1 VPEFFRS
8 SSPFPPQL
16 SIYPPLF
23 EAIEAIVTDIQLEQT
38 NRTATL
44 LRGVGDVAVIAGTPD
59 FEMRVRRAL
68 SGGQGPRMVRWP
80 ATGERP
86 DPQNV
91 AVVLIGPEL
100 TADAMVATAKEVDRE
115 CPGTYVALVAESVP
129 GLLEKALRAG
139 VRDVVA
145 PSAEIAVIFDLL
157 ARGLESA
164 QQRRLAAPIAIDA
177 PPIDLPQ
184 NDLPHDRHIISIMAP
199 KGGVGKTLL
208 SVNLACALAS
218 AHRNEVALVDLDLQF
233 GDVASSMH
241 IAPEHS
247 SVDAARG
254 ISRGES
260 GLIKVFLSNHDS
272 GVFVLAGPEDPAAA
286 EDISYDASV
295 AIVKQL
301 STAFPYV
308 IVDTAAGL
316 DAHALSVAE
325 VSTDLVFVSSVDV
338 ASVRSLRKTLDALDK
353 LGMRTQRRHLVINR
367 SDTTGG
373 ARVEDVET
381 ALGLKAITAIPY
393 SQTILT
399 QVNQGSPIV
408 YSDPKS
414 PMSRKFYQ
422 VAESFS
428 DSLVPATTA
437 AKPGIGLPWKRSK

>member
-1 VPEFFRS
+1 
-8 SSPFPPQL
+8 
-16 SIYPPLF
+16 
-23 EAIEAIVTDIQLEQT
+23 VTDIQLEQST
-38 NRTATL
+38 RPVTL

-100 TADAMVATAKEVDRE
+100 TADAMVATAKEVDRQ

-145 PSAEIAVIFDLL
+145 PSAEISVIYDLL
-157 ARGLESA
+157 SRGLESA
-164 QQRRLAAPIAIDA
+164 QQRRTAAPVVDVPTIDNSQS
-177 PPIDLPQ
+177 DV
-184 NDLPHDRHIISIMAP
+184 PHGRHIITVMAP

-272 GVFVLAGPEDPAAA
+272 GVFVLAGPEDPAAS

-301 STAFPYV
+301 ATAFPYV

-381 ALGLKAITAIPY
+381 ALGMKAITSIPT

-422 VAESFS
+422 VAETFS
-428 DSLVPATTA
+428 ESLVPTTTS

>member
-1 VPEFFRS
+1 M
-8 SSPFPPQL
+8 
-16 SIYPPLF
+16 
-23 EAIEAIVTDIQLEQT
+23 TDIQLEQAT
-38 NRTATL
+38 RPATL

-80 ATGERP
+80 VTGERP
-86 DPQNV
+86 DAQNV

-100 TADAMVATAKEVDRE
+100 TADAMVSTAKEVDKAH
-115 CPGTYVALVAESVP
+115 PGTYVALVAESVP

-145 PSAEIAVIFDLL
+145 PSAEISVIYDLL
-157 ARGLESA
+157 SRGLESA
-164 QQRRLAAPIAIDA
+164 QARRVAVPVIEAPTISA
-177 PPIDLPQ
+177 PLP
-184 NDLPHDRHIISIMAP
+184 DSATDRRIICVMAP
-199 KGGVGKTLL
+199 KGGVGKTIT
-208 SVNLACALAS
+208 SVNLSCALA
-218 AHRNEVALVDLDLQF
+218 AVHRNEVALVDLDLQF
-233 GDVASSMH
+233 GDVSSSMH
-241 IAPEHS
+241 IAAEHS
-247 SVDAARG
+247 AVDAARG

-272 GVFVLAGPEDPAAA
+272 GVFVLAAPEDPAAS

-308 IVDTAAGL
+308 VVDTAAGL

-325 VSTDLVFVSSVDV
+325 VATDLVFISSVDV

-367 SDTTGG
+367 CDTSGG

-381 ALGLKAITAIPY
+381 ALGMKAITSIPNN
-393 SQTILT
+393 QTILT

-408 YSDPKS
+408 YADPKN
-414 PMSRKFYQ
+414 PMSRKFQ
-422 VAESFS
+422 QIAEVFS
-428 DSLVPATTA
+428 DAIAPVATT

>member
-1 VPEFFRS
+1 
-8 SSPFPPQL
+8 
-16 SIYPPLF
+16 
-23 EAIEAIVTDIQLEQT
+23 VTDIQLEQT
-38 NRTATL
+38 RPATL

-80 ATGERP
+80 VTGERP
-86 DPQNV
+86 DAHNV

-100 TADAMVATAKEVDRE
+100 TAEAMVSTAREVDKAH
-115 CPGTYVALVAESVP
+115 PGTYVALVAESVP

-145 PSAEIAVIFDLL
+145 PSAEISVIYDLL
-157 ARGLESA
+157 SRGLESA
-164 QQRRLAAPIAIDA
+164 QARRQAAPIVDSPVIPTSA
-177 PPIDLPQ
+177 PEAVAG
-184 NDLPHDRHIISIMAP
+184 DRRIICVMAP
-199 KGGVGKTLL
+199 KGGVGKTLT
-208 SVNLACALAS
+208 SVNLSCALA
-218 AHRNEVALVDLDLQF
+218 AVHRNEVALVDLDLQF
-233 GDVASSMH
+233 GDVSSSMH
-241 IAPEHS
+241 IAAEHS

-272 GVFVLAGPEDPAAA
+272 GVFVLAAPEDPAAS

-301 STAFPYV
+301 SSAFPYV
-308 IVDTAAGL
+308 VVDTAAGL

-325 VSTDLVFVSSVDV
+325 VATDIVFISSVDV
-338 ASVRSLRKTLDALDK
+338 ASVRSLRKTLDAMDK

-367 SDTTGG
+367 CDTQGG

-381 ALGLKAITAIPY
+381 ALGMKAITAIPTN
-393 SQTILT
+393 QTILT

-408 YSDPKS
+408 YSDPKN
-414 PMSRKFYQ
+414 PMSRKFQ
-422 VAESFS
+422 QIAETFS
-428 DSLVPATTA
+428 EAITPAA
-437 AKPGIGLPWKRSK
+437 APAKAGIALPWKRSK

>member
-1 VPEFFRS
+1 
-8 SSPFPPQL
+8 
-16 SIYPPLF
+16 
-23 EAIEAIVTDIQLEQT
+23 VTDIQLEQAT
-38 NRTATL
+38 RPSTL

-80 ATGERP
+80 VTGDRP
-86 DPQNV
+86 DAQNV

-100 TADAMVATAKEVDRE
+100 TADAMVSTAKEVDKAH
-115 CPGTYVALVAESVP
+115 PGTYVALVAESVP

-145 PSAEIAVIFDLL
+145 PSAEISVIYDLL
-157 ARGLESA
+157 SRGLESA
-164 QQRRLAAPIAIDA
+164 QARRVAAPIIDTPIAPVPVVAISGDK
-177 PPIDLPQ
+177 
-184 NDLPHDRHIISIMAP
+184 RIICVMAP
-199 KGGVGKTLL
+199 KGGVGKTLT
-208 SVNLACALAS
+208 SVNLSCALA
-218 AHRNEVALVDLDLQF
+218 AVHRNEVALVDLDLQF
-233 GDVASSMH
+233 GDVSSSMH
-241 IAPEHS
+241 IAAEHS

-272 GVFVLAGPEDPAAA
+272 GVFVLAAPEDPAAS

-301 STAFPYV
+301 STAFPFV
-308 IVDTAAGL
+308 VVDTAAGL

-325 VSTDLVFVSSVDV
+325 VATDIVFISSVDV
-338 ASVRSLRKTLDALDK
+338 ASVRSLRKTLDAMDK

-367 SDTTGG
+367 CDTTGG

-381 ALGLKAITAIPY
+381 ALGMKAITAIPNN
-393 SQTILT
+393 QTILT

-408 YSDPKS
+408 YADPKN
-414 PMSRKFYQ
+414 PMSRKFQ
-422 VAESFS
+422 QIAEVFS
-428 DSLVPATTA
+428 DAIAPVAAT